1 VNPTTLTQSIPAT
14 MDTPVAELQDFEK
27 VVQMYW
33 PRIFRFV
40 IASVR
45 DEDAAETLTQDCFW
59 RAYRSRMGFR
69 GESSVHTWLVH
80 IAVNLVKDF
89 SRNQRI
95 QFWKRS
101 ASSSIDAN
109 TVRDCLASREISA
122 EAKTVL
128 KEEVEAVWAA
138 TANLSEKQRT
148 VFLLRFVED
157 MDLAEIAAATHI
169 SEGAVKVHLFRAV
182 QSVRKKMRRLK

>member
-1 VNPTTLTQSIPAT
+1 

-27 VVQMYW
+27 IVQVYW

-40 IASVR
+40 LASVR

-69 GESSVHTWLVH
+69 GDSSVHTWLVH
-80 IAVNLVKDF
+80 IAVNLIKDF

-95 QFWKRS
+95 QFWKRTV
-101 ASSSIDAN
+101 SSSVDAN
-109 TVRDCLASREISA
+109 TISDCIASREMSA
-122 EAKTVL
+122 EAKAVMNEQV
-128 KEEVEAVWAA
+128 KAVWSA
-138 TANLSEKQRT
+138 TAVLSEKQRT
-148 VFLLRFVED
+148 VFLLRFVEE
-157 MDLAEIAAATHI
+157 MDTAEISAATGI

-182 QSVRKKMRRLK
+182 QSVRKRMRSLK

>member
-1 VNPTTLTQSIPAT
+1 VNPTTLSQSIPVT
-14 MDTPVAELQDFEK
+14 MDTPVPELQDFEK
-27 VVQMYW
+27 IVHVYW

-40 IASVR
+40 LASVR

-69 GESSVHTWLVH
+69 GDSSVHTWLVH

-95 QFWKRS
+95 QFWKRTV
-101 ASSSIDAN
+101 SSSVDAS
-109 TVRDCLASREISA
+109 TISDCIASREMSA
-122 EAKTVL
+122 EAKAVL
-128 KEEVEAVWAA
+128 SEQVKAVWSA
-138 TANLSEKQRT
+138 TAVLSEKQRT
-148 VFLLRFVED
+148 VFLLRFVEE
-157 MDLAEIAAATHI
+157 MDTAEISAATGI

-182 QSVRKKMRRLK
+182 QSIRKRIRSLK

>member
-1 VNPTTLTQSIPAT
+1 

-95 QFWKRS
+95 QFWKRTV
-101 ASSSIDAN
+101 SSSVDASAISDS
-109 TVRDCLASREISA
+109 VASREISA
-122 EAKTVL
+122 ETKAVM
-128 KEEVEAVWAA
+128 KEQVESVWAA
-138 TANLSEKQRT
+138 TATLSEKQRT

-157 MDLAEIAAATHI
+157 MDTAEIAAAAGI

-182 QSVRKKMRRLK
+182 QTIRKRMRSMK